1 MHVIDVTNDKLKTTT
16 ERPKRVIIATKAHI
30 YVLLLYYT
38 LTDLSLTESNN
49 YESRIDHELN
59 HRTAFQNL
67 FQFFP

>member
-30 YVLLLYYT
+30 RVLLLYYT
-38 LTDLSLTESNN
+38 LTDLSLIESNN

-59 HRTAFQNL
+59 HHTVFQNL